1 MDFTLLKEFLKPE
14 LIVVAIVLYFIG
26 NWLKAL
32 QSIKDEY
39 IPIILGVLGIV
50 VAAVYVFATTSI
62 VNTQEIFLAIFV
74 AITQGV
80 LCAGAS
86 VYVDQ
91 LLKQAEKLKE

>member
-32 QSIKDEY
+32 KSIKDEY

-50 VAAVYVFATTSI
+50 VAAIYVFATTTVAS
-62 VNTQEIFLAIFV
+62 TQEIFLAIFV
-74 AITQGV
+74 AVTQGV

-91 LLKQAEKLKE
+91 LLKQAQKLKE